1 MRFRVFL
8 RGCALLLVAG
18 LMTLTARHGETS
30 TAVAQPP
37 PRRGAPPPVA
47 PSLGTPNVVR
57 QGFPA
62 AAADLNDL
70 TKSDTAWEIEWD
82 LTHPFN
88 RPSYPPGSTLRIR
101 NAKFMWKDKN
111 GKPQWIV
118 VARML
123 ELAEIYV
130 PYDSGWMA
138 FLDIHDMP
146 FHITPAVRVAS
157 VPARSCRP
165 RIPRG
170 LTRFTRKCTTTAS
183 AG

>member
-1 MRFRVFL
+1 MPSPYGRLANSCLVGF
-8 RGCALLLVAG
+8 LVALG
-18 LMTLTARHGETS
+18 LTLLAAGKAKNTS
-30 TAVAQPP
+30 VAAQPAAPATDETAQPADAPNP
-37 PRRGAPPPVA
+37 P
-47 PSLGTPNVVR
+47 NHIVR

-62 AAADLNDL
+62 AKADPNDL

-88 RPSYPPGSTLRIR
+88 RPSYPPGSRLRIR

-138 FLDIHDMP
+138 FLD
-146 FHITPAVRVAS
+146 
-157 VPARSCRP
+157 
-165 RIPRG
+165 
-170 LTRFTRKCTTTAS
+170 
-183 AG
+183 